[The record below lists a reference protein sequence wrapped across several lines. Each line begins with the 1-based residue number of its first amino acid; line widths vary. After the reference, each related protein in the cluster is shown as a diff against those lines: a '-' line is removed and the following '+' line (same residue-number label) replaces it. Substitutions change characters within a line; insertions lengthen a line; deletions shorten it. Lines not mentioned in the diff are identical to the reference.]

1 MNKLTII
8 GNLTA
13 DPELRTIPSGVSV
26 CTFTVAVN
34 RRSGKEDRQ
43 TDFFRV
49 TAWRQLGENCSRYL
63 TKGKKVAVVGE
74 VTARAFEGK
83 DGTLRA
89 SLEVTADDVEFLSPR
104 SEGQGYNQGG
114 YSNQGTPAGYGE
126 GRRSGSGWNQEPSAP
141 SDNMNGSAFGDPAG
155 GFTEITKPCRNP

>member
-13 DPELRTIPSGVSV
+13 DPELRTIPSGINV

-34 RRSGKEDRQ
+34 RRYNSNKDDRQ

-49 TAWRQLGENCSRYL
+49 AAWRQLGENCARFL
-63 TKGKKVAVVGE
+63 TKGKKVCVVGE
-74 VTARAFEGK
+74 VSARAFEGK

-89 SLEVTADDVEFLSPR
+89 SLEVTADEVEFLSPR
-104 SEGQGYNQGG
+104 ESGGYQQPQQGAPMGYDRRQQGQG
-114 YSNQGTPAGYGE
+114 
-126 GRRSGSGWNQEPSAP
+126 WNNDNSAP
-141 SDNMNGSAFGDPAG
+141 ADNLNGTAFGDVAG
-155 GFTEITKPCRNP
+155 GFTEITDSDLPF